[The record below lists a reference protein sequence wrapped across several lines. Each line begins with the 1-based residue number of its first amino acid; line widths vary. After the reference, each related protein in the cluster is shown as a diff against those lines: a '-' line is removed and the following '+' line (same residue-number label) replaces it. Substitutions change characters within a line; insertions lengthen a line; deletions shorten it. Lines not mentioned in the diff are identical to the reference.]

1 MVGKWESGN
10 WLIFGRSAGDGFKL
24 PSIASLPFETVL
36 AHIDGGREW
45 CLQPTNNNNSLRIL
59 DRKLFLGFHDKLYVE
74 TAI

>member
-36 AHIDGGREW
+36 AHTDGGREW
-45 CLQPTNNNNSLRIL
+45 CLQQQQQ
-59 DRKLFLGFHDKLYVE
+59 LFKNLGSQIIFGFS
-74 TAI
+74 

>member
-36 AHIDGGREW
+36 AHTDGGRER
-45 CLQPTNNNNSLRIL
+45 CLQPTNNNNS
-59 DRKLFLGFHDKLYVE
+59 KNLGSQIIFGFS
-74 TAI
+74 

>member
-36 AHIDGGREW
+36 AHTDGDREW

-59 DRKLFLGFHDKLYVE
+59 DSKLFLGFHDKLYVE

>member
-10 WLIFGRSAGDGFKL
+10 WLIFGRLAGDGFKL
-24 PSIASLPFETVL
+24 PSIASPSFETVL
-36 AHIDGGREW
+36 AHIDGGQEW
-45 CLQPTNNNNSLRIL
+45 CLQPTNNNSSLRIL

>member
-24 PSIASLPFETVL
+24 LSIASLPFETVL
-36 AHIDGGREW
+36 AHTDGGREW
-45 CLQPTNNNNSLRIL
+45 CLQPTNNNSLRIL

>member
-36 AHIDGGREW
+36 AQTDGGREW
-45 CLQPTNNNNSLRIL
+45 CLQPTKNNNSLRIL
-59 DRKLFLGFHDKLYVE
+59 DRKLFLSFHDKLYVE

>member
-1 MVGKWESGN
+1 MGKWELAHIWKISGK
-10 WLIFGRSAGDGFKL
+10 RVQCKL